1 MKKILYLVPVLLLLA
16 FTFLGNRMFSS
27 GNIQPRTLVVLMAIL
42 VAVLLIFR
50 PKQKK
55 SQMPGSQLENQ
66 VRGTFAKD
74 AFADDPQKNGK
85 FQSALKDFSGNMPK
99 SALNKLKKLEAQ
111 CETDPEKYAVS
122 VATAMVLSSLNK
134 YAEAARQYTSA
145 LVLCPS
151 SDVSL
156 EQGRC
161 YQRIGELKKARSAY
175 SYALD
180 LNGENR
186 EARSA
191 LATACVAD
199 RDYEAGLEEAQ
210 KVLEQDENHASA
222 LATAAICCGLM
233 GDPVMGKFYT
243 DKAVANGYSA
253 NKIKNTIAALKK

>member
-1 MKKILYLVPVLLLLA
+1 MKKLLYFVPLVLLLG
-16 FTFLGNRMFSS
+16 FSFLGSRLSAS
-27 GNIQPRTLVVLMAIL
+27 GSIQPKTMVILMAVL
-42 VAVLLIFR
+42 VFVLVIFR
-50 PKQKK
+50 PKQK
-55 SQMPGSQLENQ
+55 SAQAPASELESK

-74 AFADDPQKNGK
+74 AFADNAQKNSK

-99 SALNKLKKLEAQ
+99 SALNKLKKLEPQ
-111 CETDPEKYAVS
+111 CETDPEKYALS
-122 VATAMVLSSLNK
+122 VATAMVLSNLNK
-134 YAEAARQYTSA
+134 YSEAARQYTSA

-151 SDVSL
+151 SDISL

-243 DKAVANGYSA
+243 DKAVANAYSA